1 MGARVSIGDFSIM
14 AHLSR
19 KALRHYHEL
28 GILEPAHI
36 DAATGYRFYDT
47 SQVDQ
52 AQLIR
57 RFRSLEMS
65 IPDIKALLSAEDPV
79 ARTTIITNHLRRMED
94 QLAQTSNAVAELREL
109 LEPVKPP
116 HPRVE
121 LRHEAATAVWS
132 IRAVVDSA
140 DIDRWFT
147 ASMHQLEVALT
158 TSRTHPD
165 GPLGGVY
172 DRELFTEGR
181 GEAILF
187 VPVVSAVPP
196 PETVHAVTIPPAEL
210 AVLTHTGAGSAIDR
224 TYGMLGAY
232 VHEHLVSHEGPIREH
247 YVGAPISDITGYTAT
262 EICWPIF
269 NTSALPPR

>member
-1 MGARVSIGDFSIM
+1 
-14 AHLSR
+14 
-19 KALRHYHEL
+19 
-28 GILEPAHI
+28 
-36 DAATGYRFYDT
+36 
-47 SQVDQ
+47 
-52 AQLIR
+52 
-57 RFRSLEMS
+57 MS

-109 LEPVKPP
+109 LEPVKPA
-116 HPRVE
+116 HSRVE

-187 VPVVSAVPP
+187 VPVASAVRHRRRFMP
-196 PETVHAVTIPPAEL
+196 
-210 AVLTHTGAGSAIDR
+210 
-224 TYGMLGAY
+224 
-232 VHEHLVSHEGPIREH
+232 
-247 YVGAPISDITGYTAT
+247 
-262 EICWPIF
+262 
-269 NTSALPPR
+269 